1 MNWHSIKNYFALL
14 LLIAILFMN
23 SCQDPNQP
31 QDSDR
36 DLEMMIGQMLLIG
49 FRGTEISESSQI
61 ASDIKSGRI
70 GGVILFDKD
79 VALGYTQRNI
89 ISPEQVKVLNT
100 KLSSYAPIHKLLVAV
115 DQEGGKVARLKPA
128 YGFLPTVSQEYLGTL
143 NNPDTTKF
151 YADRTAQTL
160 KEAIFNLNFAPVVDL
175 NVNPNSPAIGALQ
188 RSFSRDPQVVASNS
202 EIIIN
207 EQKVQGILSCLKHFP
222 GHGSASADSHLGF
235 TDITNTWIQDE
246 LIPYRELVKTGK
258 VQIIMTAHVFNGKLD
273 SVYPA
278 TLSTNII
285 TGILR
290 NQIGF
295 KGVVVSDDMNMQ
307 AISEH
312 YGLDSAIE
320 LSITAGVDILVFGN
334 NLIYDEL
341 IAVKAGEIIKNLV
354 KTGKI
359 SEARIKESYQRIV
372 TMKNSLN

>member
-295 KGVVVSDDMNMQ
+295 QGVVVSDDMNMQ

-312 YGLDSAIE
+312 YGLDIAIE
-320 LSITAGVDILVFGN
+320 LGVIEGVDFLVFGIN
-334 NLIYDEL
+334 VIYDYLME
-341 IAVKAGEIIKNLV
+341 VKAGEIIKNLV

-359 SEARIKESYQRIV
+359 SEARIEESYQRIV
-372 TMKNSLN
+372 VMKNSLN

>member
-1 MNWHSIKNYFALL
+1 MNLHNIKNYFALF

-31 QDSDR
+31 QDSEPE
-36 DLEMMIGQMLLIG
+36 LEMMIGQMLLIG
-49 FRGTEISESSQI
+49 FRGTDISDADQI
-61 ASDIKSGRI
+61 TMDIKSGRI

-79 VALGYTQRNI
+79 VALGYSQRNI
-89 ISPEQVKVLNT
+89 ISPEQVKILNS
-100 KLSSYAPIHKLLVAV
+100 KLSSYAPLHKLLIAV
-115 DQEGGKVARLKPA
+115 DQEGGKVVRLKPA

-151 YADRTAQTL
+151 YAVRTAQTL
-160 KEAIFNLNFAPVVDL
+160 RESMFNLNFAPVVDL

-188 RSFSRDPQVVASNS
+188 RSFSRDPQIVVSNS

-207 EQKVQGILSCLKHFP
+207 QQKVQGILSCLKHFP
-222 GHGSASADSHLGF
+222 GHGSASVDSHLGF

-246 LIPYRELVKTGK
+246 LLPYRELVKTGK

-278 TLSTNII
+278 TLSSNII

-295 KGVVVSDDMNMQ
+295 NGVVVSDDMNMQ

-320 LSITAGVDILVFGN
+320 LSIKAGVDILVFGN

-354 KTGKI
+354 KSGKI
-359 SEARIKESYQRIV
+359 SETRIKESYQRIV
-372 TMKNSLN
+372 NMKSSLN